1 MVNKMNYKKIFWMN
15 VLFAIL
21 WVLFCLLSFATDID
35 YVEHT
40 LIYKLLSL
48 LTQLLILTT
57 SILTAIRFFRTNK
70 MSLVRVVILANYSS
84 VAFLIGYFL
93 TTLYFQPPKFICMD
107 FLYLLLFYGFITTPF
122 VINLK
127 ALRNNYD

>member
-1 MVNKMNYKKIFWMN
+1 MKFKKTFWMN
-15 VLFAIL
+15 VLFSIL

-40 LIYKLLSL
+40 LKYKLLSL

-57 SILTAIRFFRTNK
+57 SIVTATHLFKTDK
-70 MSLVRVVILANYSS
+70 TSLGKKAIFANYSS
-84 VAFLIGYFL
+84 SAVLIGYFL
-93 TTLYFQPPKFICMD
+93 TTLYFQPPKFISMD

-127 ALRNNYD
+127 AFKNNYD

>member
-1 MVNKMNYKKIFWMN
+1 MINKINSKKIYWMN

-57 SILTAIRFFRTNK
+57 SIVTAIHLIRTNK
-70 MSLVRVVILANYSS
+70 TSLGKEAILANYSS
-84 VAFLIGYFL
+84 VAVLIGYFL
-93 TTLYFQPPKFICMD
+93 TTFYLQPSKLITMD
-107 FLYLLLFYGFITTPF
+107 FLYLLLFYGFIITPF
-122 VINLK
+122 AINLK
-127 ALRNNYD
+127 VLRNGYD

>member
-35 YVEHT
+35 YVEHM

>member
-1 MVNKMNYKKIFWMN
+1 MKFKKTFWMN

-57 SILTAIRFFRTNK
+57 SIVTATHLFITDK
-70 MSLVRVVILANYSS
+70 TSPGKVAIVANYSS
-84 VAFLIGYFL
+84 VAVLIGYFL
-93 TTLYFQPPKFICMD
+93 TTLYFQPSILITMD
-107 FLYLLLFYGFITTPF
+107 FLYLLLFYVFLIVPF
-122 VINLK
+122 LINIKELK
-127 ALRNNYD
+127 IVTVKR

>member
-1 MVNKMNYKKIFWMN
+1 MKFKKTFWMN
-15 VLFAIL
+15 VSFAIL

-40 LIYKLLSL
+40 LIYRLLSL

-70 MSLVRVVILANYSS
+70 MSLGRVVILANYSS
-84 VAFLIGYFL
+84 VAVLIACFLI
-93 TTLYFQPPKFICMD
+93 TLYFQPPKFISMD
-107 FLYLLLFYGFITTPF
+107 FLYLLLFYGFINTPF

-127 ALRNNYD
+127 ALRNSYD

>member
-1 MVNKMNYKKIFWMN
+1 MVFRKILWMN

-21 WVLFCLLSFATDID
+21 WLLFCLLSFATDMD

-48 LTQLLILTT
+48 LTQLLILIT
-57 SILTAIRFFRTNK
+57 SIVTTTHLFKTNK
-70 MSLVRVVILANYSS
+70 TSLSKVAIIANYSS

-107 FLYLLLFYGFITTPF
+107 FLYLLLFYGFIITPF

-127 ALRNNYD
+127 ALRNSYD

>member
-1 MVNKMNYKKIFWMN
+1 MKFKKTFWMN

-21 WVLFCLLSFATDID
+21 WVLFCLISFATDID

-40 LIYKLLSL
+40 LKYKILSL

-57 SILTAIRFFRTNK
+57 SIVTAIRLFKTNK
-70 MSLVRVVILANYSS
+70 MSLGKVAILANYSS
-84 VAFLIGYFL
+84 VAVLIGYFL
-93 TTLYFQPPKFICMD
+93 ITLYFQPPKFISMD
-107 FLYLLLFYGFITTPF
+107 FLYLLLFYGFVITPS

-127 ALRNNYD
+127 ALRNSYD

>member
-1 MVNKMNYKKIFWMN
+1 MKFKKTFWMN

-48 LTQLLILTT
+48 LIQLLILTT
-57 SILTAIRFFRTNK
+57 SIVTAIHLFRTNK
-70 MSLVRVVILANYSS
+70 TSLGKEAIFANYSS
-84 VAFLIGYFL
+84 VAVLVGYFL
-93 TTLYFQPPKFICMD
+93 TTLYFQPPKFISMD
-107 FLYLLLFYGFITTPF
+107 FLYLLLFYGFIITPF

-127 ALRNNYD
+127 ALRNIYD

>member
-1 MVNKMNYKKIFWMN
+1 MINKINSKKIYWMN

-57 SILTAIRFFRTNK
+57 SIVTAIRLFKTNK
-70 MSLVRVVILANYSS
+70 MSLGKVAILANYSS
-84 VAFLIGYFL
+84 VAVLIGYFL
-93 TTLYFQPPKFICMD
+93 TTLYFQPPKFISMD
-107 FLYLLLFYGFITTPF
+107 FLYLLLFYGFIITPF
-122 VINLK
+122 AINLK
-127 ALRNNYD
+127 VLRNSYD

>member
-1 MVNKMNYKKIFWMN
+1 MINKINSKKIYWMN

-35 YVEHT
+35 YVEQT

-57 SILTAIRFFRTNK
+57 TIVTAIRLFKTNK
-70 MSLVRVVILANYSS
+70 MSLGKVAILANYSS
-84 VAFLIGYFL
+84 VAVLIGYFL
-93 TTLYFQPPKFICMD
+93 TTLYFQPPKFISMD
-107 FLYLLLFYGFITTPF
+107 FLYLLLFYGFIITPF
-122 VINLK
+122 AINLK
-127 ALRNNYD
+127 VLRNSYD

>member
-1 MVNKMNYKKIFWMN
+1 MN

-40 LIYKLLSL
+40 LIYKLLSF
-48 LTQLLILTT
+48 LTQLLILITSLVTT
-57 SILTAIRFFRTNK
+57 THLFKTNK
-70 MSLVRVVILANYSS
+70 TSPGKVAILANYSS
-84 VAFLIGYFL
+84 VAVLIGYLL
-93 TTLYFQPPKFICMD
+93 TTLYFKPSILISID
-107 FLYLLLFYGFITTPF
+107 FLYILLFYGFVITPF

-127 ALRNNYD
+127 ALRNRQ

>member
-1 MVNKMNYKKIFWMN
+1 MKFKKTFWMN

-35 YVEHT
+35 YVEQT

-57 SILTAIRFFRTNK
+57 SLVTATHLFKTNK
-70 MSLVRVVILANYSS
+70 TSLGKLAIFANYSS
-84 VAFLIGYFL
+84 VAVLIGYFL
-93 TTLYFQPPKFICMD
+93 TTLYFQPSKLITMD
-107 FLYLLLFYGFITTPF
+107 FLYLLLFYGFIITPF

-127 ALRNNYD
+127 ALRNSYD

>member
-1 MVNKMNYKKIFWMN
+1 MINKMNYKKVFWMN
-15 VLFAIL
+15 VVFAIL

-48 LTQLLILTT
+48 LIQLLILTT
-57 SILTAIRFFRTNK
+57 SIVTAIRLFRPNK
-70 MSLVRVVILANYSS
+70 MSLGKVAILANYSS
-84 VAFLIGYFL
+84 VAVLIAYFL
-93 TTLYFQPPKFICMD
+93 TTLYFQPTKFISMD
-107 FLYLLLFYGFITTPF
+107 FLYLLLFYGFIITPF

>member
-1 MVNKMNYKKIFWMN
+1 MINKINSKKIYWMN

-35 YVEHT
+35 YVEQT

-57 SILTAIRFFRTNK
+57 TIVTAIRLFKTNK
-70 MSLVRVVILANYSS
+70 MSLGKVAILANYSS
-84 VAFLIGYFL
+84 IAVLIGYFL
-93 TTLYFQPPKFICMD
+93 TTLYFQPPKFISMD
-107 FLYLLLFYGFITTPF
+107 FLYLLLFYGFIITPF
-122 VINLK
+122 AINLK
-127 ALRNNYD
+127 VLRNSYD

>member
-1 MVNKMNYKKIFWMN
+1 MKFKKTFWMN

-35 YVEHT
+35 YVEHS
-40 LIYKLLSL
+40 LKYKLLSL

-57 SILTAIRFFRTNK
+57 SIVTAILLFRTNK
-70 MSLVRVVILANYSS
+70 TSLGKIAILSNYSS
-84 VAFLIGYFL
+84 VAVLIGYFL
-93 TTLYFQPPKFICMD
+93 TTLYFQPSKLITMD
-107 FLYLLLFYGFITTPF
+107 FLYLLLFYELIITPF

-127 ALRNNYD
+127 ALRNRYD